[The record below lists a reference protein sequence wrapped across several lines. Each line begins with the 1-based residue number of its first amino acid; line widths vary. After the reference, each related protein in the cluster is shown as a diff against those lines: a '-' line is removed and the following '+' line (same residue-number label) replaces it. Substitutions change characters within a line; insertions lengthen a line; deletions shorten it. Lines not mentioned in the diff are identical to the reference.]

1 MKRVFAFISLFAI
14 SLVMFGFGTSNVQ
27 AAAEPAEGKWF
38 ENPYLLTDANGDV
51 VEIPMYIMDSIT
63 TTFPFHF
70 DREGATGTEWADDNW
85 GGIARQY
92 AWNGVKTVIPQ
103 FNANGA
109 TGKYYGVYQQ
119 GASSGSETGIGKM
132 IYTTEG
138 LWSNGTFYQDKDED
152 GNVITEPGGSYNRTS
167 PHDPS
172 LSFSLHNTKDEA
184 VGIQVY
190 KEASNQVANPFIIFN
205 AEGQAVAGLIHT
217 SADAVNGL
225 GTEFCYDAN
234 GVGVVANADASN
246 CAKVMVDTEEDD
258 LDKPILDE
266 EGNVIGY
273 EKVQVEGDDPQ
284 YITTRFAWAY
294 LGAAPANLNNSYLGE
309 GWKADNWDFYNEET
323 GVAVVM
329 LGTGIAN
336 GGQVSSAELAAD
348 DSVEAGHIRAPYY
361 EISIPAGGF
370 FYQCGY
376 LDRGSTL
383 VTTYKDVEA
392 QAYLYGRNDGYK
404 MYFQCYNYAGA
415 DITFVEGEQNGLGL
429 TKIPGTNTVEAI
441 AGTSIV
447 LSELIDYAALATC
460 FADENDPFS
469 FQSSVLTDSDLD
481 AKLAEFIEAE
491 KAILREE
498 PAYDVYQ
505 EWLDN
510 QAEIEAEFVQDVED
524 AKAAL
529 AAAIAQKE
537 ALEDAA
543 EKAIVASEDETVVA
557 AYNALLDAIE
567 DAKDAIDDK
576 KDEIVDLEAAVEDI
590 QAELAEAE
598 AAYKDTLQ
606 YKGYAQSLS
615 DAYANHVQGLTYVTS
630 FVALG
635 LGCDPALTTTDVSV
649 TYTEDADYEDIT
661 VTFANANLE
670 AAKEAL
676 VAAIAL
682 DDETA
687 VDAAKDAFV
696 EAFQIDA
703 DSQFASVYRAEVT
716 AYVDAFE
723 KLEIANTAM
732 SSYIAT
738 FLSKI
743 GDPAVPTG
751 LYAELADAKAAVTAA
766 KAELGAPE
774 SEDEDGNVVPS
785 TGLYAELDAAEED
798 RLAYIDAFLAG
809 NTDYQV
815 AKDNVVAAEAA
826 VAAAEAALEAYYTEF
841 EETFDE
847 VEGKIEATATERAE
861 PKYEEWLATEY
872 KYNIALDFEV
882 YVDGMR
888 VVYKSDYTSADKDK
902 LQAAFLAD
910 WAEWAAA
917 NGVAKVDGEYGLFSF
932 FNNIDGNYFKEPA
945 FLAEWG
951 WLVQYVHDNTNSGG
965 NQGAVKDVLNGK
977 TGWYNYRRAAA
988 EFVLF
993 FAELSGAD
1001 YRAQLTQAEA
1011 DSLAASGASYILGE
1025 GSTSFADPA
1034 IAAGWAPSPYET
1046 FELAISDVVN
1056 TKSNVSVT
1064 ITSPISGATSSMDLV
1079 FVSADSVYDYTPVI
1093 EVNSANLVVNDPA
1106 SFDIRSIANAYDKI
1120 YSKETGLKGNDIS
1133 EQIAF
1138 FAPELEA
1145 ALAANKCGEYEVIMT
1160 VSSGNGRKTA
1170 TASAIV
1176 KIVDDI
1182 APVLQAR
1189 DVYLNYGEDFHYLDG
1204 IYFAYDNVDGN
1215 LFEAEKFLF
1224 VAEEDTVN
1232 TYEAGEYVVR
1242 VSAMDMSGNQ
1252 SKVVEYV
1259 VYVNEAANND
1269 DVIEAIDKAETAIK
1283 DNDKTLNDA
1292 TNGNIGDVNNA
1303 LDGVAQDAAGAN
1315 AGANNNTLTVVVT
1328 IISSVAAVAAIAAVV
1343 LVIIKK

>member
-14 SLVMFGFGTSNVQ
+14 SLVMFGFGTANVK
-27 AAAEPAEGKWF
+27 AADEPAEGKWVV
-38 ENPYLLTDANGDV
+38 NPYLLEDENGEV
-51 VEIPMYIMDSIT
+51 VEIPMYIMDSIA
-63 TTFPFHF
+63 TTFPFHY
-70 DREGATGTEWADDNW
+70 DRNHTPDDNW

-109 TGKYYGVYQQ
+109 TGQYYGVYQQ

-138 LWSNGTFYQDKDED
+138 LWSNGTFYNSGEL
-152 GNVITEPGGSYNRTS
+152 GGSYIRTS

-184 VGIQVY
+184 VGIQPY

-205 AEGQAVAGLIHT
+205 AEGQAVAGLIHS
-217 SADAVNGL
+217 SAEAANGL
-225 GTEFCYDAN
+225 GQEFCYDAD

-258 LDKPILDE
+258 LDKPIKDE
-266 EGNVIGY
+266 DGNIIGY

-383 VTTYKDVEA
+383 LTTYKDVEA
-392 QAYLYGRNDGYK
+392 QAYLYGRNEGYK

-415 DITFVEGEQNGLGL
+415 DITFVEGAQNGYGL
-429 TKIPGTNTVEAI
+429 SKIPGTNTVEAI
-441 AGTSIV
+441 AGTSIKLADLV
-447 LSELIDYAALATC
+447 DYAALATC

-469 FQSSVLTDSDLD
+469 FQSSVLTQSDLD
-481 AKLAEFIEAE
+481 SKKAEFIEAE

-498 PAYDVYQ
+498 PAYGVYQ
-505 EWLDN
+505 EWLDS
-510 QAEIEAEFVQDVED
+510 QAEEEAKLVKAVED

-529 AAAIAQKE
+529 EAAIAKKE

-543 EKAIVASEDETVVA
+543 EKAILASEDDTVVA

-576 KDEIVDLEAAVEDI
+576 KDEIVDLEEAVKEIEAGLKD
-590 QAELAEAE
+590 AES
-598 AAYKDTLQ
+598 AYKDTLQ

-615 DAYANHVQGLTYVTS
+615 DAYANHVKELTYLTS

-635 LGCDPALTTTDVSV
+635 LGCEDTLTTADVAV
-649 TYTEDADYEDIT
+649 TYDKDEAYEDYT
-661 VTFANANLE
+661 VTFANAAIE

-676 VAAIAL
+676 VAAIAT
-682 DDETA
+682 DDEDA
-687 VDAAKDAFV
+687 VDDAKAKFAEAFLVDATNEFAKDYEKV
-696 EAFQIDA
+696 VL
-703 DSQFASVYRAEVT
+703 S
-716 AYVDAFE
+716 YVDHFE

-732 SSYIAT
+732 YSYIAT

-751 LYAELADAKAAVTAA
+751 LYKELADAKAAAKAA
-766 KAELGAPE
+766 KDELGTPATE
-774 SEDEDGNVVPS
+774 KAAS
-785 TGLYAELDAAEED
+785 TGLYADLDAAEAA
-798 RLAYIDAFLAG
+798 RIAYIATFLAG

-815 AKDNVVAAEAA
+815 AKDNVATAEAA
-826 VAAAEAALEAYYTEF
+826 KAAAEAALAAYYVEYKATY
-841 EETFDE
+841 DE
-847 VEGKIEATATERAE
+847 VENKIAATAEERAN

-872 KYNIALDFEV
+872 KWDIALDFEV
-882 YVDGMR
+882 VVDGAR
-888 VVYKSDYTSADKDK
+888 VVYKSDYTSADKPK
-902 LQAAFLAD
+902 LQADFLAD
-910 WAEWAAA
+910 WAKWAAA
-917 NGVAKVDGEYGLFSF
+917 HGVAKVDGEYGLFSF
-932 FNNIDGNYFKEPA
+932 FNNISGDYLKDEA
-945 FLAEWG
+945 FLAEWS
-951 WLVQYVHDNTNSGG
+951 WLVQYVYDNTDSSG
-965 NQGAVKDVLNGK
+965 NKTPVKNILDKK
-977 TGWYNYRRAAA
+977 TGWYNYNRAAA
-988 EFVLF
+988 EIVLF

-1001 YRAQLTQAEA
+1001 YRAQLTAGEK
-1011 DSLAASGASYILGE
+1011 AALDAAGTSYILGE
-1025 GSTSFADPA
+1025 GSKSFAKPEVA
-1034 IAAGWAPSPYET
+1034 TGWAPSPYDEYM
-1046 FELAISDVVN
+1046 LNISDVVN
-1056 TKSNVSVT
+1056 TKSNVTVT
-1064 ITSPISGATSSMDLV
+1064 IKSPISGASSSMDLV
-1079 FVSADSVYDYTPVI
+1079 FVSAGGVYDYTPII
-1093 EVNSANLVVNDPA
+1093 EVNSSALVINDVKA
-1106 SFDIRSIANAYDKI
+1106 FDIRSIATAYDKI
-1120 YSKETGLKGNDIS
+1120 WSEGNGVKGNDIS

-1160 VSSGNGRKTA
+1160 VTSGTGRKTA

-1176 KIVDDI
+1176 KIVDTI
-1182 APVLQAR
+1182 APTVLVR
-1189 DVYLNYGEDFHYLDG
+1189 DVYLNYGDDFHFLDG
-1204 IYFAYDNVDGN
+1204 VYYAYDNVDGN
-1215 LFEAEKFLF
+1215 LFASEKFLIT
-1224 VAEEDTVN
+1224 ADEAVN
-1232 TYEAGEYVVR
+1232 TYEAGEYTVK
-1242 VSAMDMSGNQ
+1242 VSAMDLSGNQ

-1259 VYVNEAANND
+1259 VYVNEAPSND
-1269 DVIEAIDKAETAIK
+1269 DVIDAIEKAETAIK

-1292 TNGNIGDVNNA
+1292 TKDEIGKVDTE
-1303 LDGVAQDAAGAN
+1303 LDGVANDAAGAN
-1315 AGANNNTLTVVVT
+1315 QAANNNTLTVVVT
-1328 IISSVAAVAAIAAVV
+1328 IIASVAAVASIAAVV

>member
-14 SLVMFGFGTSNVQ
+14 SLVMFGFGTANVK
-27 AAAEPAEGKWF
+27 AADEPAEGKWVV
-38 ENPYLLTDANGDV
+38 NPYLLEDENGEV
-51 VEIPMYIMDSIT
+51 VEIPMYIMDSIA
-63 TTFPFHF
+63 TTFPFHY
-70 DREGATGTEWADDNW
+70 DRNHTPDANW

-103 FNANGA
+103 FDANGA

-119 GASSGSETGIGKM
+119 GASSGKETGIGKM

-138 LWSNGTFYQDKDED
+138 LWDNGTFYQDKDKD
-152 GNVITEPGGSYNRTS
+152 GAVITEPGGSYNRTS

-205 AEGQAVAGLIHT
+205 AEGQAVAGLIHS
-217 SADAVNGL
+217 SAVAENGL
-225 GTEFCYDAN
+225 GQEFCYDAD
-234 GVGVVANADASN
+234 GVGVVANEDASN

-258 LDKPILDE
+258 LDKPIKDE
-266 EGNVIGY
+266 DGNIIGY

-383 VTTYKDVEA
+383 LTTYKDVEA
-392 QAYLYGRNDGYK
+392 QAYLYGRNEGYK

-415 DITFVEGEQNGLGL
+415 DITFVVGEQDGYGLS
-429 TKIPGTNTVEAI
+429 KIPGTNTIEAI
-441 AGTSIV
+441 AGTSIK
-447 LSELIDYAALATC
+447 LADLIDYAALATC

-469 FQSSVLTDSDLD
+469 FQSSVLTDADFE
-481 AKLAEFIEAE
+481 AKLAEFVEAE

-498 PAYDVYQ
+498 PAYTVYQ
-505 EWLDN
+505 EWLDE
-510 QAEIEAEFVQDVED
+510 QAEEEAKKVKAVED
-524 AKAAL
+524 AQAAL
-529 AAAIAQKE
+529 DAAIAKKE

-543 EKAIVASEDETVVA
+543 EKAILASEDEDVVA
-557 AYNALLDAIE
+557 DYNALLDAIE
-567 DAKDAIDDK
+567 AAKKAIDAKK
-576 KDEIVDLEAAVEDI
+576 NEIVDLEEAVKDI
-590 QAELAEAE
+590 EAELADAE
-598 AAYKDTLQ
+598 TAYKETLQ

-615 DAYANHVQGLTYVTS
+615 DAYANHVKELTYLTS

-635 LGCDPALTTTDVSV
+635 LGCSDNLTTTDVTA
-649 TYTEDADYEDIT
+649 TYAQDAKYENWT
-661 VTFANANLE
+661 VTFANADIE
-670 AAKEAL
+670 AAKAAL
-676 VAAIAL
+676 VDAIAT
-682 DDETA
+682 DDEEA
-687 VDAAKDAFV
+687 VKAAKATFL
-696 EAFQIDA
+696 ASFQIDYTNEFA
-703 DSQFASVYRAEVT
+703 DDYEAVVAK
-716 AYVDAFE
+716 YVDNFE
-723 KLEIANTAM
+723 KLEIANTAI

-743 GDPAVPTG
+743 GDPTVPTG
-751 LYAELADAKAAVTAA
+751 LYEKLAKAKAAVETA

-774 SEDEDGNVVPS
+774 SEDKDGNVVPS
-785 TGLYAELDAAEED
+785 TGLYADLDDAEAD
-798 RLAYIDAFLAG
+798 RIAYIDQFLAG

-815 AKDNVVAAEAA
+815 AKENVATAEDALAEAKD
-826 VAAAEAALEAYYTEF
+826 ALDAYY
-841 EETFDE
+841 EEYKATYDE
-847 VEGKIEATATERAE
+847 VENKIAETAELRAQ

-872 KYNIALDFEV
+872 KWNIALDFEV
-882 YVDGMR
+882 LVDGAR

-902 LQAAFLAD
+902 LQEEFLAD
-910 WAEWAAA
+910 WAVWAEA
-917 NGVAKVDGEYGLFSF
+917 NGVAKYDGEYGLVSF
-932 FNNIDGNYFKEPA
+932 FTGMEENYFLSEG
-945 FLAEWG
+945 FLAKWG
-951 WLVQYVHDNTNSGG
+951 WLAQYVHDNTNSAG
-965 NQGAVKDVLNGK
+965 NQGSVKNAIDGK

-993 FAELSGAD
+993 FAEQSGVD
-1001 YRAQLTQAEA
+1001 FRAANGLENH
-1011 DSLAASGASYILGE
+1011 SAAYILGE
-1025 GSTSFADPA
+1025 GSTSFADPEV
-1034 IAAGWAPSPYET
+1034 AAGWAPAPYDEYM
-1046 FELAISDVVN
+1046 LNISDDVN
-1056 TKSNVSVT
+1056 TKTNVTVT
-1064 ITSPISGATSSMDLV
+1064 IKSPISGASSSMDLV
-1079 FVSADSVYDYTPVI
+1079 FVSAASVYDYTPII
-1093 EVNSANLVVNDPA
+1093 EVNKGALTVNDVK
-1106 SFDIRSIANAYDKI
+1106 SFDIRSIATAYDKI
-1120 YSKETGLKGNDIS
+1120 WSEGNGVKGNDIS

-1138 FAPELEA
+1138 YAPELEA

-1160 VSSGNGRKTA
+1160 VTSGTARKTA

-1176 KIVDDI
+1176 KIVDTI
-1182 APVLQAR
+1182 APTVLVR
-1189 DVYLNYGEDFHYLDG
+1189 DVYLNYGDDFHYLDG
-1204 IYFAYDNVDGN
+1204 VYYAYDNVDGN
-1215 LFEAEKFLF
+1215 LFNAEKFLIS
-1224 VAEEDTVN
+1224 ADESVN
-1232 TYEAGEYVVR
+1232 TYEAGEYTVK
-1242 VSAMDMSGNQ
+1242 VSAMDLSGNQ

-1259 VYVNEAANND
+1259 VYVNEAPSND
-1269 DVIEAIDKAETAIK
+1269 DVIDAIEKAETAIK

-1292 TNGNIGDVNNA
+1292 TNDKIGNVDTE
-1303 LDGVAQDAAGAN
+1303 LDGVADDAAGAN

-1328 IISSVAAVAAIAAVV
+1328 IIASVAAVASIAAVV